1 MKRNYAMRTSIVTVL
16 AAPAF
21 FAAALGVAAP
31 AMAEEAAAPIE
42 SLSVS
47 VPYGDLD
54 VATPAGAAVLDKRI
68 EAAASDVC
76 QKPDIRQLKQMAEWE
91 ACKASAKAGAL
102 EQISILEPYESLALA
117 SLF

>member
-1 MKRNYAMRTSIVTVL
+1 MRKSVISVL
-16 AAPAF
+16 AAFAF
-21 FAAALGVAAP
+21 AGAAAP
-31 AMAEEAAAPIE
+31 AAAEGPADPVETF
-42 SLSVS
+42 SVN
-47 VPYGDLD
+47 VDFGDLD
-54 VATPAGAAVLDKRI
+54 VATPAGAATLDKRI

-76 QKPDIRQLKQMAEWE
+76 HKPDDIRQLKQMAQWE